1 MQWHSSNFPYIKRL
15 NQEYENAIRQ
25 STFLNID
32 SLLIPSPYILDK
44 AIDIDY
50 EHSLVWDEEG
60 ELLGYVLVY
69 SNPGRTKFH
78 IYKQATSPFGRGK
91 GIGSAFLEYLAH
103 TVAADSRIYL
113 FVWEKLI
120 SSIEF
125 FQSKGLVFEDVIVY
139 RKMKF
144 NQMSAT
150 ADTIRNAIALTKNKD
165 YSVVE
170 ELGKIRHDAKKS
182 LKVLF
187 DMVSMLSVDNFNKVT
202 EDINRETTALV
213 NTLNTYEDKIKVS
226 HKVPIKELIIERLI
240 PYIEAA
246 TVPCEIRL
254 NMDSRIPAV
263 MGNYMN
269 FSRAL
274 INIVSNALD
283 AIRMSERKGV
293 IEFTLRERD
302 ESLVLTIQ
310 DNGVGI
316 AEELLK
322 KGPDMLPLFVGKTT
336 KEGAIGEGIGTRQ
349 IYATFGPDNIRV
361 ESRWHEFTRWTIV
374 LKKGDQKDTAL
385 LTSLGSRYIR
395 FIKSTQKISVTKESS
410 RSEIAIFI
418 WQLRQMELFSYDLA
432 YQFSKYNN
440 VRDIYQNILLYR
452 YGGRSFAQFKGELRQ
467 CRIDHEIIASW
478 LMGLLSRISRNET
491 WLNQN
496 TSFHE
501 YKDELLQSYGQAID
515 RTMIFTLDPE
525 DGRFFATDRR
535 FAEHLDF
542 VSYLG
547 RERDQLIRGEFVGD
561 LNNITSPIV
570 MGVWTVKD
578 RQDLHNKLL
587 LIQKCARQ
595 FLEMGLNREKRVS
608 FYSTTY
614 NYSDRDIDT
623 FKTITL
629 QDMATMKED
638 DFGQLIKEAD
648 NEMGGLIFAAG

>member
-15 NQEYENAIRQ
+15 NQDYENAIRQ

-44 AIDIDY
+44 AIDVDY

-69 SNPGRTKFH
+69 SNPDRTKFH

-144 NQMSAT
+144 NQMSAS
-150 ADTIRNAIALTKNKD
+150 AATIRNAIALSKNKD

-254 NMDSRIPAV
+254 HMDSRIPAV

-283 AIRMSERKGV
+283 AIRMSERKGM
-293 IEFTLRERD
+293 IEFTLREKD

-349 IYATFGPDNIRV
+349 IYATFGPENIQV
-361 ESRWHEFTRWTIV
+361 ESRWQEFTRWTV
-374 LKKGDQKDTAL
+374 VMKKGDQKDTAL

-395 FIKSTQKISVTKESS
+395 FIKSTQKISVSRESS
-410 RSEIAIFI
+410 RSEIAIYI

-452 YGGRSFAQFKGELRQ
+452 YGGRNFAQFKDELRQ

-478 LMGLLSRISRNET
+478 LMGMLSRINRNET

-496 TSFHE
+496 ISFQE
-501 YKDELLQSYGQAID
+501 YKGELLQSYGQAID
-515 RTMIFTLDPE
+515 RTMIFTIDPE
-525 DGRFFATDRR
+525 NGRFFATDRR

-542 VSYLG
+542 VPYLG

-578 RQDLHNKLL
+578 HQDLHNKLL

-614 NYSDRDIDT
+614 NYTDRDIDT

-629 QDMATMKED
+629 HDMATMESD
-638 DFGQLIKEAD
+638 DFGRLVKEVD
-648 NEMGGLIFAAG
+648 NEMGSLIFAAG